1 MGREKGITETL
12 STAYFTTQEELPPSL
27 QTAGH
32 TCMCAHT
39 HTHTITH
46 THRVPSTVMITGCHL
61 CLCAV
66 TAAAAAAAAEPHRDS
81 PVSQTITHLK
91 RVFNVICVC

>member
-32 TCMCAHT
+32 TCVCA

-46 THRVPSTVMITGCHL
+46 THRGPSTVMITGCHL

-66 TAAAAAAAAEPHRDS
+66 TAAAAEPHRDS

-91 RVFNVICVC
+91 RVFNVTE